1 MPFLKINTTL
11 EFYSVSILITTITI
25 VIAIFSFEFSI
36 IQLAEKDTEPD
47 INSELLGVN
56 HKSTLE
62 LLKYY
67 SNEKPMIMDINGKK
81 VEIPVTVI
89 HEFKK
94 GIELRNI
101 TAVKSGEVYRIPEE
115 LLGFRIKSTRILQS
129 VKGIEFKPYDK
140 ISLLNRLKVD
150 AENRMVL
157 SLYEGRLADEY
168 ATIQNPDNTF
178 TEKGEFR
185 NKTIREF
192 LNHDGKF
199 PDANDNFDRHVHSI
213 PYRVAMHVVI
223 ELRDGNIVL
232 QKRSSRRVAT
242 SKGEITS
249 SAGGGMDW
257 KDLRHGAKKSISR
270 FILREIR
277 EEISIKEKEIES
289 LKVYAVIREM
299 RRLGQPMIIIVGK
312 SKLSYPELFKR
323 WEQASR
329 YAGNYWFYP
338 YWYMYTTIH
347 RKIGR
352 EFWEMESPIALKR
365 EEIASILLDDDLQP
379 PTKVALYYLQRD
391 FEPQGSL

>member
-11 EFYSVSILITTITI
+11 ELYSVSILITTITI

-36 IQLAEKDTEPD
+36 LQLAEKDTESD
-47 INSELLGVN
+47 INSELLGVS

-67 SNEKPMIMDINGKK
+67 SNEKPMIVDIKGKK
-81 VEIPVTVI
+81 LEIPVTVI
-89 HEFKK
+89 HEFPK
-94 GIELRNI
+94 GVELRNI
-101 TAVKSGEVYRIPEE
+101 SAVKSREIYKIPEE
-115 LLGFRIKSTRILQS
+115 LLGFRIKSTRILQG

-140 ISLLNRLKVD
+140 ISLLNHLKVD
-150 AENRMVL
+150 ANNRMVL
-157 SLYEGRLADEY
+157 TLYEGRLADEY

-199 PDANDNFDRHVHSI
+199 PNVNENLDRHIRSI
-213 PYRVAMHVVI
+213 PYRLAMHVVI

-249 SAGGGMDW
+249 STGGGMDW

-289 LKVYAVIREM
+289 LKVYFFQQ
-299 RRLGQPMIIIVGK
+299 L
-312 SKLSYPELFKR
+312 
-323 WEQASR
+323 
-329 YAGNYWFYP
+329 
-338 YWYMYTTIH
+338 
-347 RKIGR
+347 
-352 EFWEMESPIALKR
+352 
-365 EEIASILLDDDLQP
+365 
-379 PTKVALYYLQRD
+379 
-391 FEPQGSL
+391 